1 MHLLMA
7 GLLLAAA
14 ASDPLEQPPRC
25 ADMQRL
31 SDAAN
36 RAGAFR
42 ALIDEG
48 FAPPILYGCRP
59 TETGDY
65 SCGRNVTPH
74 EVTPASY
81 GAIIR
86 DCLPGAT
93 MAVEEARRGFRPDT
107 AFVVRHGRLK
117 VRLADHC
124 ASICRA
130 GRGMSIDFTIDPA
143 REPIIPP
150 ARNRP

>member
-7 GLLLAAA
+7 ALLLAAA
-14 ASDPLEQPPRC
+14 AGDPLEQPPRC

-48 FAPPILYGCRP
+48 FAPSLLYGCRP
-59 TETGDY
+59 AADGGGY
-65 SCGRNVTPH
+65 SCWRNVTPP

-93 MAVEEARRGFRPDT
+93 LAEVEAREGFRPDT

-117 VRLADHC
+117 
-124 ASICRA
+124 ASLGDYCTAICRA
-130 GRGMSIDFTIDPA
+130 GRGMSIDFTIDPDA
-143 REPIIPP
+143 P
-150 ARNRP
+150 ANN

>member
-7 GLLLAAA
+7 ALLLASTAG
-14 ASDPLEQPPRC
+14 DPLEQPPRC

-36 RAGAFR
+36 RARSFR

-59 TETGDY
+59 VETGDY
-65 SCGRNVTPH
+65 HCFRNVTPPD
-74 EVTPASY
+74 VTPASY

-93 MAVEEARRGFRPDT
+93 LGIEPGARLRDREQ
-107 AFVVRHGRLK
+107 VVRHGRFKAALDDDCT
-117 VRLADHC
+117 A
-124 ASICRA
+124 ICRA
-130 GRGMSIDFTIDPA
+130 GRGMSITFTIDPA
-143 REPIIPP
+143 AP
-150 ARNRP
+150 AVD